1 MEEEDLKKNED
12 TKKGEEKKEDVGKND
27 LDKKRG
33 KRRENFIK
41 SAIIG
46 AIVVGIGLLIKYA
59 KRSRSNRENEE
70 KLLYPTIDKDAI
82 KDRIKKYLD
91 QYKDAVYKHYICTEV
106 LLMFDID
113 ADTQQEIKDRYPDYK
128 RQLTRE
134 KVEDIIKE
142 RVPMDVLKDIMKDI
156 TKEEMGVE
164 VEYRLPADY
173 MHLLYEYKELE
184 AKKDAH
190 YEIKRYLNEEDKK
203 KNKEEIERLDE
214 KIKNLGKSDLL

>member
-1 MEEEDLKKNED
+1 MIHGINILLLQYGQRGAGLV
-12 TKKGEEKKEDVGKND
+12 KG
-27 LDKKRG
+27 LI
-33 KRRENFIK
+33 FI
-41 SAIIG
+41 
-46 AIVVGIGLLIKYA
+46 IVVVVILIGVY
-59 KRSRSNRENEE
+59 
-70 KLLYPTIDKDAI
+70 LLYTSLKIEQEKEAPPLID
-82 KDRIKKYLD
+82 KDRIKNSIKEYLVKY
-91 QYKDAVYKHYICTEV
+91 KNAVYKHYICTEV